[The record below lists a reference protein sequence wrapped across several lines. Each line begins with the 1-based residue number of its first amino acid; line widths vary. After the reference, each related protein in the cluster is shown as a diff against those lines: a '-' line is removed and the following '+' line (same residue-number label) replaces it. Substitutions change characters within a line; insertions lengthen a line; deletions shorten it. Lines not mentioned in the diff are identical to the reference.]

1 MNAQRVAKSGAG
13 VQSLILGEIRHGSHV
28 CAFYETEDD
37 LLDLVL
43 PFFEQGVRA
52 GDACVWALPETVDA
66 QPGLRAQEVIAQG
79 GVELRSGPAL
89 YLEGARFA
97 RDRVVA
103 FWNEKLQQAV
113 HGGCRGIHASG
124 DAYWL
129 HPSDW
134 DAFIDYE
141 ADLSTVIVHQP
152 ISLLCTY
159 PLSVSRVGDILD
171 VACAHH
177 VAIAK
182 RRGGWEIIKGWA
194 IADRPSDARQKHAEA
209 LEAAER
215 IGSLS
220 RREQQVLRCLID
232 GRSSKVI
239 AFDLGI
245 SVRTVEMYR
254 SSALGK
260 LMVRTSAEAIRLMTL
275 ASLIRQE

>member
-1 MNAQRVAKSGAG
+1 MRAQRVVKSRAG
-13 VQSLILGEIRHGSHV
+13 IQSLILGEIRHGSHI

-37 LLDLVL
+37 LIDLVL
-43 PFFEQGVRA
+43 PFFEQGVRD
-52 GDACVWALPETVDA
+52 GDACVWALPEAVDT
-66 QPGLRAQEVIAQG
+66 QPSLRAQEVIAQG
-79 GVELRSGPAL
+79 AVELRSGPAL
-89 YLEGARFA
+89 YLEGSRFA

-103 FWNEKLQQAV
+103 FWNEKLQKAI

-129 HPSDW
+129 HPSEW
-134 DAFIDYE
+134 DDFLDYE
-141 ADLSTVIVHQP
+141 ADLSTAIADRP

-159 PLSVSRVGDILD
+159 PLSVSKVGDILD

-182 RRGGWEIIKGWA
+182 RRAGWEIIKGWS
-194 IADRPSDARQKHAEA
+194 ITERPCNVQQKQAEA
-209 LEAAER
+209 LEAAR
-215 IGSLS
+215 LIGSLS

-239 AFDLGI
+239 AYDLGI

-254 SSALGK
+254 SSALDK

-275 ASLIRQE
+275 ASLIREE